1 MPNPTEIVIN
11 TSPLLALSAACGDL
25 NLLQALY
32 KQVFVP
38 YEVCQEIEKGGLS
51 GFSVAE
57 FKAAH
62 FLHKIDKP
70 LTISPFLKNSL
81 DIGEASVIQLA
92 LDKGIQTVCI
102 DETVG
107 RRIARLNNLSLTGSI
122 GILIRAHQEGH
133 VFSMQ
138 EAIKNM
144 QDRGIWLSDSVIS
157 VALKAVEK
165 TARLH

>member
-1 MPNPTEIVIN
+1 MPDSKQIVIN
-11 TSPLLALSAACGDL
+11 TSPLLALSAALGDL
-25 NLLQALY
+25 SLLQSLY
-32 KQVFVP
+32 TEVFVP
-38 YEVCQEIEKGGLS
+38 FEVCQEIEKGGLS

-62 FLHKIDKP
+62 FLHKLDKP
-70 LTISPFLKNSL
+70 LIISPFLKNSL

-107 RRIARLNNLSLTGSI
+107 RRIARLNNLTLTGSI
-122 GILIRAHQEGH
+122 GILIRAHREGYL
-133 VFSMQ
+133 FSMP

-144 QDRGIWLSDSVIS
+144 QARGIWLSDNVIS
-157 VALKAVEK
+157 IALKEVEK
-165 TARLH
+165 NNYLH

>member
-70 LTISPFLKNSL
+70 LIISPFLKNSL

-107 RRIARLNNLSLTGSI
+107 RRIARLNNLSLTRSI

-165 TARLH
+165 TAQLH

>member
-1 MPNPTEIVIN
+1 MPNPKEIVIN
-11 TSPLLALSAACGDL
+11 TSPLLALSAALGDL
-25 NLLQALY
+25 SLLQALY

-38 YEVCQEIEKGGLS
+38 FEVCQEIEKGGLS

-62 FLHKIDKP
+62 FLHKQDKP

-107 RRIARLNNLSLTGSI
+107 RRIARLNNLTLTGSI
-122 GILIRAHQEGH
+122 GILIRAHKEGH
-133 VFSMQ
+133 VFSMR

-144 QDRGIWLSDSVIS
+144 QALGIWLSDSVIS
-157 VALKAVEK
+157 IALKEVEK
-165 TARLH
+165 QNSLH

>member
-1 MPNPTEIVIN
+1 MPNLQEIVIN
-11 TSPLLALSAACGDL
+11 TSPLLALSAALGDL
-25 NLLQALY
+25 SLLQSLY
-32 KQVFVP
+32 AEVFVP
-38 YEVCQEIEKGGLS
+38 FEVCQEIEKGGLS

-62 FLHKIDKP
+62 FLNKLDKP

-92 LDKGIQTVCI
+92 LDKDIQTVCI

-107 RRIARLNNLSLTGSI
+107 RRIARLNNLTLTGSI
-122 GILIRAHQEGH
+122 GVLIRAHREGH
-133 VFSMQ
+133 LFSMS

-144 QDRGIWLSDSVIS
+144 QTRGIWLSDSVIS
-157 VALKAVEK
+157 VALKEAEK
-165 TARLH
+165 KNYLH

>member
-1 MPNPTEIVIN
+1 MPNSKEIVIN
-11 TSPLLALSAACGDL
+11 TSPLLALSAALGDL
-25 NLLQALY
+25 SVLQTLY

-38 YEVCQEIEKGGLS
+38 FEVCQEIEKGGS
-51 GFSVAE
+51 MGFSVAE
-57 FKAAH
+57 FKAAT
-62 FLHKIDKP
+62 FLNKLDKP

-92 LDKGIQTVCI
+92 LDKGVETVCI

-122 GILIRAHQEGH
+122 GILIRASKQGH
-133 VFSMQ
+133 LFSMS

-144 QDRGIWLSDSVIS
+144 QARGIWLSNNVIAI
-157 VALKAVEK
+157 ALKEAEK
-165 TARLH
+165 QHNLH